1 MHSWEIE
8 ASELAFSEEVGQGA
22 SAHVFKGKY
31 RGQQVAIKVLKA
43 TVNPEEFKKE
53 FEIMSEIRSPMVVFF
68 YGAVTRPNLSIVT
81 EFLSR
86 GSLYDVMSSPV
97 PSLHYSPLLPPG
109 GSIDIVVRVVCRVV
123 CRASGGEFHVGVGD
137 QAGVGGGQGGQRPP
151 LLETLHRAP

>member
-1 MHSWEIE
+1 MMHSWEIE

-97 PSLHYSPLLPPG
+97 PSLHYSPSLSPMTILTL
-109 GSIDIVVRVVCRVV
+109 SCVCACACACACACRVCV
-123 CRASGGEFHVGVGD
+123 CVSCVR
-137 QAGVGGGQGGQRPP
+137 R
-151 LLETLHRAP
+151 